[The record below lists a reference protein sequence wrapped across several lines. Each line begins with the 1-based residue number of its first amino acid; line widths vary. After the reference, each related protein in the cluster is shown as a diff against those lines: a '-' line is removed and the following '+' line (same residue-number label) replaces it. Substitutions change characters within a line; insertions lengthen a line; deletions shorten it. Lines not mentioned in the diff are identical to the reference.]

1 MKNISTWKSF
11 KQRFLFAFLNEDF
24 KVVVLQRLIY
34 RGQQSRE
41 SIRDFAY
48 QYIAF
53 CIRSKPEMTEVE
65 IVNAILRNCNPRLAS
80 LLRSS
85 AKTVNELV
93 RLGTQIEKDWMGAK
107 SHWNMVNAENQDR
120 KLSTGTSKRYW

>member
-1 MKNISTWKSF
+1 
-11 KQRFLFAFLNEDF
+11 
-24 KVVVLQRLIY
+24 
-34 RGQQSRE
+34 
-41 SIRDFAY
+41 
-48 QYIAF
+48 
-53 CIRSKPEMTEVE
+53 MTEVE

-120 KLSTGTSKRYW
+120 KLPTGTSKRYW